1 MFAARECRNKL
12 RLKNQNKSKARNQQR
27 GTPDID
33 IHENV
38 DANTEY
44 QELTEVKTTDN
55 SIYDE
60 IKL

>member
-1 MFAARECRNKL
+1 MFATRECRNKL
-12 RLKNQNKSKARNQQR
+12 RFKNQNKSKARNQQR
-27 GTPDID
+27 VTADID
-33 IHENV
+33 IHEKV